1 VVAHPPLWLFRGVA
15 PSRYAPPVLTARFE
29 QALVYASRLHATQ
42 LRKGSATPYVAHLL
56 AVAALVLEHGA
67 DEDQTIAALLH
78 DAVEDQGGQKTL
90 AAIRRRFGPVVAG
103 LVLACSDTDVTPKPP
118 WRPRKEAYLEHLRTA
133 PAAVRLI
140 SAADKVHNARSTV
153 ADLRAQG
160 PRVWKRFHAGPDEQL
175 WYYRSLVAIFRRR
188 GPKRLAQELA
198 RVVAEMEALVTRPV
212 VKRPA
217 PRTRPS
223 RSAPAPARA
232 RPARAATPRSTRRG
246 TPAARRR

>member
-1 VVAHPPLWLFRGVA
+1 
-15 PSRYAPPVLTARFE
+15 VLTARFE

-67 DEDQTIAALLH
+67 DEDQAIAALLH

-140 SAADKVHNARSTV
+140 SAADKVHNARSTA

-160 PRVWKRFHAGPDEQL
+160 PRVWKRFHAGPEEQL

-198 RVVAEMEALVTRPV
+198 RVVAEMEALVTRPAA
-212 VKRPA
+212 KQLA
-217 PRTRPS
+217 PRQT
-223 RSAPAPARA
+223 APAPARA